1 MKKRI
6 IEQLEKPTS
15 IEDLSSITILSSNE
29 VVKILNEME
38 KEYVIGKYC
47 TGGFINNGD
56 MTIDLE
62 NKHSL
67 VNIDSFSK
75 TFRLLILSD
84 SHMGR
89 NKYNG
94 YFDLIENYIINND
107 IHITLF
113 LGDIIDGVIDDSEN
127 NNSLIKKQIQD
138 FLDNFPNITNNVV
151 LYILGNHDYSA
162 YHYNGIDIKE
172 MIDTREDFIYIATGA
187 GNIRIGK
194 DLVTLRHDLI
204 LKEMPS
210 DIENGRVIF
219 KGHSHKYCINNNVV
233 IVPALLEDLFY
244 KDILSRGFLEATI
257 TMDNDEHIKDLSL
270 KHLVFDKDRIRDVSD
285 NVVQLPNIKVK
296 KNI

>member
-15 IEDLSSITILSSNE
+15 IEDLSSITSLSSNE
-29 VVKILNEME
+29 VVKILNEIE

-47 TGGFINNGD
+47 SDDGIVRYY
-56 MTIDLE
+56 IDLE
-62 NKHSL
+62 NKYSL

-113 LGDIIDGVIDDSEN
+113 LGDIIDGVIDDSES

-172 MIDTREDFIYIATGA
+172 MFDTREDFIYIATGA

-194 DLVTLRHDLI
+194 DLVTLRHDLV

-233 IVPALLEDLFY
+233 IVPALLEDPFY

-270 KHLVFDKDRIRDVSD
+270 KHLVFDKDRIRDVSN

>member
-15 IEDLSSITILSSNE
+15 IEDLSSITSLSSSE
-29 VVKILNEME
+29 VVKILNEIE

-47 TGGFINNGD
+47 SDDGIVRYY
-56 MTIDLE
+56 IDLE
-62 NKHSL
+62 NKYSL

-113 LGDIIDGVIDDSEN
+113 LGDIIDGVIDDSES

-194 DLVTLRHDLI
+194 DLVTLRHDLV

-210 DIENGRVIF
+210 EIENGRVIF

-233 IVPALLEDLFY
+233 IVPALLEDPFY

-270 KHLVFDKDRIRDVSD
+270 KHLVFDKDRIRDVSE

>member
-15 IEDLSSITILSSNE
+15 IEDLSSITSLSSNE

-47 TGGFINNGD
+47 SDDGIVRYY
-56 MTIDLE
+56 IDLE

-257 TMDNDEHIKDLSL
+257 TIDNDEHIKDLSL

>member
-15 IEDLSSITILSSNE
+15 IEDLSSITSLSSNE

-47 TGGFINNGD
+47 SDDGIVRYY
-56 MTIDLE
+56 IDLE
-62 NKHSL
+62 NKYSL

-113 LGDIIDGVIDDSEN
+113 LGDIIDGVIDDSES

-172 MIDTREDFIYIATGA
+172 MFDTREDFVYIATGA

-194 DLVTLRHDLI
+194 DLVTLRHDLV

-233 IVPALLEDLFY
+233 IVPALLEDPFY

>member
-15 IEDLSSITILSSNE
+15 IEDLSSITSLSSNE

-47 TGGFINNGD
+47 SDDGIVRYY
-56 MTIDLE
+56 IDLE

>member
-15 IEDLSSITILSSNE
+15 IEDLSSITSLSCNE
-29 VVKILNEME
+29 VVKILNEIE

-47 TGGFINNGD
+47 SDDGIVRYY
-56 MTIDLE
+56 IDLE
-62 NKHSL
+62 NKYSL

-113 LGDIIDGVIDDSEN
+113 LGDIIDGVIDDSES

-172 MIDTREDFIYIATGA
+172 MFDTREDFIYIATGA

-194 DLVTLRHDLI
+194 DLVTLRHDLV

-233 IVPALLEDLFY
+233 IVPALLEDPFY

-270 KHLVFDKDRIRDVSD
+270 KHLVFDKDRIRDVSN

>member
-15 IEDLSSITILSSNE
+15 IEDLSSITSLSSNE

-47 TGGFINNGD
+47 SDDGIVRYY
-56 MTIDLE
+56 IDLE

-113 LGDIIDGVIDDSEN
+113 LGDIIDGVIDDSES

-172 MIDTREDFIYIATGA
+172 MFDTREDFIYIATGA

-194 DLVTLRHDLI
+194 DLVTLRHDLV

-233 IVPALLEDLFY
+233 IVPALLEDPFY

-270 KHLVFDKDRIRDVSD
+270 KHLVFDKDRIRDVSN

>member
-15 IEDLSSITILSSNE
+15 IEDLSSITSLSSNE
-29 VVKILNEME
+29 VVKILNEIE

-47 TGGFINNGD
+47 SDDGIVRYY
-56 MTIDLE
+56 IDLE
-62 NKHSL
+62 NKYSL

-113 LGDIIDGVIDDSEN
+113 LGDIIDGVIDDSES

-194 DLVTLRHDLI
+194 DLVTLRHDLV

-210 DIENGRVIF
+210 EIENGRVIF

-233 IVPALLEDLFY
+233 IVPALLEDPFY

>member
-1 MKKRI
+1 MKRLILDKI
-6 IEQLEKPTS
+6 EKPIS
-15 IEDLSSITILSSNE
+15 IEELSSITGLNNSEIFE
-29 VVKILNEME
+29 ILNNME
-38 KEYVIGKYC
+38 KEGYIISRECRVDGIVRYYIDTQNKKSS
-47 TGGFINNGD
+47 ININY
-56 MTIDLE
+56 
-62 NKHSL
+62 
-67 VNIDSFSK
+67 FFR
-75 TFRLLILSD
+75 TFKLLILSD

-89 NKYNG
+89 NKYNR

-113 LGDIIDGVIDDSEN
+113 LGDMIDGVIDN
-127 NNSLIKKQIQD
+127 NKTNDSLIKTQIQE
-138 FLDNFPNITNNVV
+138 FLDNFPNITNNIV

-172 MIDTREDFIYIATGA
+172 MIDTREDFIYVATGA

-194 DLVTLRHDLI
+194 DLVTLRHDLV

-233 IVPALLEDLFY
+233 IVPALLEDPFY

-257 TMDNDEHIKDLSL
+257 TMDNDDHIKDLSL
-270 KHLVFDKDRIRDVSD
+270 KHLVFDKGRIRDVSD

>member
-15 IEDLSSITILSSNE
+15 IEDLSSITSLSSNE

-47 TGGFINNGD
+47 SDDGIVRYY
-56 MTIDLE
+56 IDLE

-194 DLVTLRHDLI
+194 DLVTLRHDLV

>member
-15 IEDLSSITILSSNE
+15 IEDLSSITSLSSNE
-29 VVKILNEME
+29 VVKMLNEIE

-47 TGGFINNGD
+47 SDDGIVRYY
-56 MTIDLE
+56 IDLE

-113 LGDIIDGVIDDSEN
+113 LGDIIDGVIDDSES

-162 YHYNGIDIKE
+162 YHNNGLDIKE
-172 MIDTREDFIYIATGA
+172 MFDTREDFIYIATGA

-194 DLVTLRHDLI
+194 DLVTLRHDLV

-233 IVPALLEDLFY
+233 IVPALLEDPFY

-270 KHLVFDKDRIRDVSD
+270 KHLVFDKDRIRDVSN

>member
-1 MKKRI
+1 MKRLILDKI
-6 IEQLEKPTS
+6 EKPIS
-15 IEDLSSITILSSNE
+15 IEELSSITGLNNSEIFE
-29 VVKILNEME
+29 ILNNME
-38 KEYVIGKYC
+38 KEGYIISRECRVDGIVRYYIDNQNKKSS
-47 TGGFINNGD
+47 ININY
-56 MTIDLE
+56 
-62 NKHSL
+62 
-67 VNIDSFSK
+67 FFR
-75 TFRLLILSD
+75 TFKLLILSD

-89 NKYNG
+89 NKHNR

-113 LGDIIDGVIDDSEN
+113 LGDMIDGVIDN
-127 NNSLIKKQIQD
+127 NKTNDSLIKTQIQE
-138 FLDNFPNITNNVV
+138 FLDNFPNITNNIV

-172 MIDTREDFIYIATGA
+172 MIDTREDFIYVATGA

-194 DLVTLRHDLI
+194 DLVTLRHDLV

-233 IVPALLEDLFY
+233 IVPALLEDHFY

-257 TMDNDEHIKDLSL
+257 TMDNDDHIKDLSL
-270 KHLVFDKDRIRDVSD
+270 KHLVFDKGRIRDVSD

>member
-15 IEDLSSITILSSNE
+15 IEDLSSITSLSSNE
-29 VVKILNEME
+29 VVKMLNEIE

-47 TGGFINNGD
+47 SDDGIVRYY
-56 MTIDLE
+56 IDLE
-62 NKHSL
+62 NKYSL

-113 LGDIIDGVIDDSEN
+113 LGDIIDGVIDDSES

-194 DLVTLRHDLI
+194 DLVTLRHDLV

-210 DIENGRVIF
+210 EIENGRVIF

-233 IVPALLEDLFY
+233 IVPALLEDPFY